1 MGPGVRGAHMAVAVG
16 SVVGACVSW
25 TWAVPS
31 PAFLVW
37 SWFVFGF
44 SLSCWLMMIPVSTL
58 SHRQVGPN
66 SKEVFFF

>member
-1 MGPGVRGAHMAVAVG
+1 MAAGGLVGPGVCGAHMAVAVG

-44 SLSCWLMMIPVSTL
+44 SLSC
-58 SHRQVGPN
+58 
-66 SKEVFFF
+66 